1 MNKGRA
7 RWLAELK
14 AEGKPIP
21 WGRKKGGRNRSPAER
36 EQAAWEKQCAREW
49 RDGFHQSLDARKALR
64 SQRRQE
70 RKSVA
75 ADAARRE
82 RFQAGGPFWTDE
94 EWKAL

>member
-1 MNKGRA
+1 MNEGRV

-21 WGRKKGGRNRSPAER
+21 WGRKKGGRNRSPGER
-36 EQAAWEKQCAREW
+36 EQAAWEKRCAREW
-49 RDGFHQSLDARKALR
+49 RDGFHQSRDAHKALR
-64 SQRRQE
+64 SQRRE
-70 RKSVA
+70 ESKSAA

-82 RFQAGGPFWTDE
+82 RFQAGGPFWTEE